1 MFRGHPSSSVCMGI
15 WVERLVEMWFPDRIS
30 GPPVGCKST
39 VRMVVIFLAIIE
51 GQSGDPLL
59 REWKANSKDQCW
71 NLEAAPCKETRAVMP
86 RAPSSFR
93 ICVHDRSGDPQK
105 SS

>member
-1 MFRGHPSSSVCMGI
+1 MSRGYPSSSVCMGI
-15 WVERLVEMWFPDRIS
+15 RLEKLVVIWFLDHIF
-30 GPPVGCKST
+30 GPPVGCKSAA
-39 VRMVVIFLAIIE
+39 RRVVIFLTIIE

-59 REWKANSKDQCW
+59 REWKANSKGQCW
-71 NLEAAPCKETRAVMP
+71 NLEAAPCREAQAVMP

-93 ICVHDRSGDPQK
+93 ICVHDRSVDPQK